1 MANNKPIPKSQLEIS
16 QSNVDPLLNTGK
28 SPSIDG
34 KRRELQ
40 KTVKN
45 DDVKQFS
52 LGLKDIDETIFYYFT
67 KVIRPT
73 VIQNGLKKDVPLL
86 YGSPERWAAVQK
98 DGFYRDKGGKIQA
111 PLIMFKRDSVEKN
124 RSYGNKLDANN
135 PLNYGVFEKRFSK
148 KNVYDRFSLLN
159 NRDEVKEFYA
169 VVMPDFVDITYS
181 CIIFTDYVEQM
192 NKLVESINFASDSY
206 WGDPEKFS
214 FRAMIDSYA
223 QTTEL
228 AAGNDRTVKT
238 TFTIKLLGHIV
249 PDSINAT
256 VKGMNKFYSKSSVS
270 FGIEMV
276 SDIERQTIT
285 SGKKSS
291 SKFLDNITQ
300 TSTISQTGDTMTVEQ
315 KTYIS
320 LQKVITSNSATT
332 QVDPTLDKVTFVGK
346 RFATIPAGFPSLTK
360 DNFQLFINGMIIETE
375 AIESISEVD
384 GNVVVY
390 FNRAALGYPVASSD
404 EFTLIG
410 KLA

>member
-1 MANNKPIPKSQLEIS
+1 MANNKPIPKTQLEIA
-16 QSNVDPLLNTGK
+16 QSFVDPLLNTGK
-28 SPSIDG
+28 SPSVDN

-73 VIQNGLKKDVPLL
+73 VIQNGLKKEVPLL

-135 PLNYGVFEKRFSK
+135 PLNYGIFQKSFSK
-148 KNVYDRFSLLN
+148 KNMYDRFSLLN
-159 NRDEVKEFYA
+159 NRDEVKEYYA
-169 VVMPDFVDITYS
+169 VIMPDFVDITYS

-228 AAGNDRTVKT
+228 ATGSDRTVKT

-256 VKGMNKFYSKSSVS
+256 VRGMNKFYSKSAVN
-270 FGIEMV
+270 FGFEMV
-276 SDIERQTIT
+276 SNIE
-285 SGKKSS
+285 
-291 SKFLDNITQ
+291 TQ
-300 TSTISQTGDTMTVEQ
+300 TTTQAVKGKARFYDKASETLNLTTIEESMTSEQ
-315 KTYIS
+315 KTYVT
-320 LQKVITSNSATT
+320 LQKVITSNTVNTVVNAGAR
-332 QVDPTLDKVTFVGK
+332 TLTFTGQQLVE
-346 RFATIPAGFPSLTK
+346 APAGFPALTK
-360 DNFQLFINGMIIETE
+360 ANFQVFINGMIVETD
-375 AIESISEVD
+375 AIDSIQEVG
-384 GNVVVY
+384 GNLVVT
-390 FNRAALGYPVASSD
+390 FNSTLGFAIASTD
-404 EFTLIG
+404 EYTLIG
-410 KLA
+410 KLV

>member
-1 MANNKPIPKSQLEIS
+1 MANNKPIPKTQLEIA
-16 QSNVDPLLNTGK
+16 QSFVDPLLNTGK
-28 SPSIDG
+28 SPSIDS

-73 VIQNGLKKDVPLL
+73 VIQNGLKKEVPLL

-124 RSYGNKLDANN
+124 RNYGNKLDANN
-135 PLNYGVFEKRFSK
+135 PLNYGIFQKSFSK
-148 KNVYDRFSLLN
+148 KNMYDRFSLLN
-159 NRDEVKEFYA
+159 NRDEVKEYYA
-169 VVMPDFVDITYS
+169 VIMPDFVDITYS

-228 AAGNDRTVKT
+228 AAGSDRTVKT

-256 VKGMNKFYSKSSVS
+256 VKGMNKFYSKSAVN
-270 FGIEMV
+270 FGFEMV
-276 SDIERQTIT
+276 SNIE
-285 SGKKSS
+285 
-291 SKFLDNITQ
+291 TQ
-300 TSTISQTGDTMTVEQ
+300 T
-315 KTYIS
+315 
-320 LQKVITSNSATT
+320 TT
-332 QVDPTLDKVTFVGK
+332 QAVKGKTRFYDKASDSLNLTTIEESMTADQKAYVALQRIYSSNTSSVTVNAGARTLTWNT
-346 RFATIPAGFPSLTK
+346 RSFATAPAGFPQPDK
-360 DNFQLFINGMIIETE
+360 ANFQVFINGMIVETD
-375 AIESISEVD
+375 AIDSIQEIGS
-384 GNVVVY
+384 NLVVT
-390 FNRAALGYPVASSD
+390 FNSTLGFAIAQSD
-404 EFTLIG
+404 EYTIIG

>member
-1 MANNKPIPKSQLEIS
+1 MANNKPIPKTQLEIS

-28 SPSIDG
+28 SPSIDN

-40 KTVKN
+40 RSVKN
-45 DDVKQFS
+45 DDVKPFS
-52 LGLKDIDETIFYYFT
+52 LGLKDIDEAIFYYFT
-67 KVIRPT
+67 KVIKPT
-73 VIQNGLKKDVPLL
+73 VIQNGLKKEVPLL
-86 YGSPERWAAVQK
+86 YGSPERWTSVQK
-98 DGFYRDKGGKIQA
+98 DGFYRDRNGKIQT

-124 RSYGNKLDANN
+124 RNYGNKLDANN

-192 NKLVESINFASDSY
+192 NKLVEAINFASDSY
-206 WGDPEKFS
+206 WGDPERFS

-228 AAGNDRTVKT
+228 ATGSDRTVKT

-256 VKGMNKFYSKSSVS
+256 VQGMNKFYSKSAVN
-270 FGIEMV
+270 FGFEMV
-276 SDIERQTIT
+276 SNLE
-285 SGKKSS
+285 
-291 SKFLDNITQ
+291 TQ
-300 TSTISQTGDTMTVEQ
+300 TVTQAVKGKARFYDKASETLNLTTIEESMTSEQ
-315 KTYIS
+315 KSYVT
-320 LQKVITSNSATT
+320 LQKVITSNSINTVVNTGAR
-332 QVDPTLDKVTFVGK
+332 TLTFTGQQL
-346 RFATIPAGFPSLTK
+346 AEAPAGFPALTK
-360 DNFQLFINGMIIETE
+360 ANFQVFINGMIVETD
-375 AIESISEVD
+375 AIDTIQEVG
-384 GNVVVY
+384 GNLVVT
-390 FNRAALGYPVASSD
+390 FNSTLGFNIASSD
-404 EFTLIG
+404 EYTLIG

>member
-1 MANNKPIPKSQLEIS
+1 MANNKPIPKTQLEIA
-16 QSNVDPLLNTGK
+16 QSFVDPLLNTGK
-28 SPSIDG
+28 SPSVDN

-73 VIQNGLKKDVPLL
+73 VIQNGLKKEVPLL

-135 PLNYGVFEKRFSK
+135 PLNYGIFQKKFSK
-148 KNVYDRFSLLN
+148 KNMYDRFSLLN

-169 VVMPDFVDITYS
+169 VIMPDFVDITYS

-228 AAGNDRTVKT
+228 AAGSDRTVKT

-256 VKGMNKFYSKSSVS
+256 VRGMNKFYSKSAVN
-270 FGIEMV
+270 FGFEMV
-276 SDIERQTIT
+276 SNIE
-285 SGKKSS
+285 
-291 SKFLDNITQ
+291 TQ
-300 TSTISQTGDTMTVEQ
+300 TTTQAVKGKARFYDKASETLNLTTIEESMTSEQ
-315 KTYIS
+315 KSYVT
-320 LQKVITSNSATT
+320 LQKVITSNTINTVVNTGAR
-332 QVDPTLDKVTFVGK
+332 TLTFTGQQL
-346 RFATIPAGFPSLTK
+346 AEAPAGFPPLTK
-360 DNFQLFINGMIIETE
+360 ANFQVFINGMIVETD
-375 AIESISEVD
+375 AIDTITQVG
-384 GNVVVY
+384 GNLVVT
-390 FNRAALGYPVASSD
+390 FNSTLGFAIASTD
-404 EFTLIG
+404 EYTLIG

>member
-1 MANNKPIPKSQLEIS
+1 MANNKPIPKTQLEIA
-16 QSNVDPLLNTGK
+16 QSFVDPLLNTGK
-28 SPSIDG
+28 SPSVDN

-73 VIQNGLKKDVPLL
+73 VIQNGLKKEVPLL

-135 PLNYGVFEKRFSK
+135 PLNYGIFQKSFSK
-148 KNVYDRFSLLN
+148 KNIYDRFSLLN

-169 VVMPDFVDITYS
+169 VIMPDFVDITYS

-228 AAGNDRTVKT
+228 AAGSDRTVKT

-256 VKGMNKFYSKSSVS
+256 VRGMNKFYSKSAVN
-270 FGIEMV
+270 FGFEMV
-276 SDIERQTIT
+276 SNIE
-285 SGKKSS
+285 
-291 SKFLDNITQ
+291 TQ
-300 TSTISQTGDTMTVEQ
+300 TTTQAVKGKARFYDKASETLNLTTIEESMTSEQ
-315 KTYIS
+315 KSYVT
-320 LQKVITSNSATT
+320 LQKVITSNTINTVVNTGAR
-332 QVDPTLDKVTFVGK
+332 TLTFTGQQL
-346 RFATIPAGFPSLTK
+346 AEAPAGFPPLTK
-360 DNFQLFINGMIIETE
+360 ANFQVFINGMIVETD
-375 AIESISEVD
+375 AIDTITQVG
-384 GNVVVY
+384 GNLVVT
-390 FNRAALGYPVASSD
+390 FNSTLGFAIASTD
-404 EFTLIG
+404 EYTLIG

>member
-1 MANNKPIPKSQLEIS
+1 MANNKPIPKTQLEIA
-16 QSNVDPLLNTGK
+16 QSFVDPLLNTGK
-28 SPSIDG
+28 SPTIDS

-73 VIQNGLKKDVPLL
+73 VIQNGLKKEVPLL

-135 PLNYGVFEKRFSK
+135 PLNYGIFQKSFSK
-148 KNVYDRFSLLN
+148 KNMYDRFSLLN
-159 NRDEVKEFYA
+159 NRDEVKEYYA
-169 VVMPDFVDITYS
+169 VIMPDFVDITYS

-228 AAGNDRTVKT
+228 ATGSDRTVKT

-256 VKGMNKFYSKSSVS
+256 VRGMNKFYSKSAVN
-270 FGIEMV
+270 FGFEMV
-276 SDIERQTIT
+276 SNIE
-285 SGKKSS
+285 
-291 SKFLDNITQ
+291 TQ
-300 TSTISQTGDTMTVEQ
+300 TTTQAVKGKARFYDKASETLNLTTIEESMTSEQ
-315 KTYIS
+315 KTYVT
-320 LQKVITSNSATT
+320 LQKVITSNTVNTVVNAGAR
-332 QVDPTLDKVTFVGK
+332 TLTFTGQQLVE
-346 RFATIPAGFPSLTK
+346 APAGFPALTK
-360 DNFQLFINGMIIETE
+360 ANFQVFINGMIVETD
-375 AIESISEVD
+375 AINSIQEVG
-384 GNVVVY
+384 GNLVVT
-390 FNRAALGYPVASSD
+390 FNSTLGFAIASTD
-404 EFTLIG
+404 EYTLIG
-410 KLA
+410 KLV

>member
-1 MANNKPIPKSQLEIS
+1 MANNKPIPKTQLEIA
-16 QSNVDPLLNTGK
+16 QSFVDPLLNTGK
-28 SPSIDG
+28 SPSVDN

-73 VIQNGLKKDVPLL
+73 VIQNGLKKEVPLL

-135 PLNYGVFEKRFSK
+135 PLNYGIFQKSFSK
-148 KNVYDRFSLLN
+148 KNMYDRFSLLN
-159 NRDEVKEFYA
+159 NRDEVKEYYA
-169 VVMPDFVDITYS
+169 VIMPDFVDISYS

-228 AAGNDRTVKT
+228 ATGSDRTVKT

-256 VKGMNKFYSKSSVS
+256 VRGMNKFYSKSAVN
-270 FGIEMV
+270 FGFEMV
-276 SDIERQTIT
+276 SNIE
-285 SGKKSS
+285 
-291 SKFLDNITQ
+291 TQ
-300 TSTISQTGDTMTVEQ
+300 TTTQAVKGKARFYDKASETLNLTTIEESMTSEQ
-315 KTYIS
+315 KTYVT
-320 LQKVITSNSATT
+320 LQKVITSNTINTVVNAGAR
-332 QVDPTLDKVTFVGK
+332 TLTFTGQQLVE
-346 RFATIPAGFPSLTK
+346 APAGFPALTK
-360 DNFQLFINGMIIETE
+360 ANFQVFINGMIVETD
-375 AIESISEVD
+375 AINSIQEVG
-384 GNVVVY
+384 GNLVVT
-390 FNRAALGYPVASSD
+390 FNSTLGFAIASTD
-404 EFTLIG
+404 EYTLIG
-410 KLA
+410 KLV

>member
-1 MANNKPIPKSQLEIS
+1 MANNKPIPKTQLEIA
-16 QSNVDPLLNTGK
+16 QSFVDPLLNTGK
-28 SPSIDG
+28 SPSVDN

-73 VIQNGLKKDVPLL
+73 VIQNGLKKEVPLL

-124 RSYGNKLDANN
+124 RSYGNKIDANN
-135 PLNYGVFEKRFSK
+135 PLNYGIFEKTFSK
-148 KNVYDRFSLLN
+148 KNIYDRFSLLN
-159 NRDEVKEFYA
+159 NRDEVKEYYA
-169 VVMPDFVDITYS
+169 VIMPDFVDITYS

-192 NKLVESINFASDSY
+192 NKLVEAINFASDSY
-206 WGDPEKFS
+206 WGDPERFS

-228 AAGNDRTVKT
+228 ATGSDRTVKT

-256 VKGMNKFYSKSSVS
+256 VKGMNKFYSKAALN
-270 FGIEMV
+270 FGFEMV
-276 SDIERQTIT
+276 SDI
-285 SGKKSS
+285 S
-291 SKFLDNITQ
+291 TQ
-300 TSTISQTGDTMTVEQ
+300 TTTQAMKGKVRFYDKASETLNLTTIEESMTADQ
-315 KTYIS
+315 KTYVA
-320 LQKVITSNSATT
+320 LQRIFSSNTT
-332 QVDPTLDKVTFVGK
+332 TTVVNTGARTLTWTGRTF
-346 RFATIPAGFPSLTK
+346 APAPAGFPVPDK
-360 DNFQLFINGMIIETE
+360 ANFQVFINGMIVETD
-375 AIESISEVD
+375 AITSIAEVS
-384 GNVVVY
+384 GNLVIT
-390 FNRAALGYPVASSD
+390 FNSTLGFNIAPTD
-404 EFTLIG
+404 EYTLIG
-410 KLA
+410 KIA

>member
-1 MANNKPIPKSQLEIS
+1 MANNKPIPKTQLEIA
-16 QSNVDPLLNTGK
+16 QSFVDPLLNTGK
-28 SPSIDG
+28 SPSVDN

-45 DDVKQFS
+45 DNVKQFS

-73 VIQNGLKKDVPLL
+73 VIQNGLKKEVPLL

-135 PLNYGVFEKRFSK
+135 PLNYGIFQKSFSK
-148 KNVYDRFSLLN
+148 KNMYDRFSLLN
-159 NRDEVKEFYA
+159 NRDEVKEYYA
-169 VVMPDFVDITYS
+169 VIMPDFVDITYS

-228 AAGNDRTVKT
+228 ATGSDRTVKT

-256 VKGMNKFYSKSSVS
+256 VRGMNKFYSKSAVN
-270 FGIEMV
+270 FGFEMV
-276 SDIERQTIT
+276 SNIE
-285 SGKKSS
+285 
-291 SKFLDNITQ
+291 TQ
-300 TSTISQTGDTMTVEQ
+300 TTTQAVKGKARFYDKASETLNLTTIEESMTSEQ
-315 KTYIS
+315 KTYVT
-320 LQKVITSNSATT
+320 LQKVITSNTVNTVVNAGAR
-332 QVDPTLDKVTFVGK
+332 TLTFTGQQLVE
-346 RFATIPAGFPSLTK
+346 APAGFPALTK
-360 DNFQLFINGMIIETE
+360 ANFQVFINGMIVETD
-375 AIESISEVD
+375 AINSIQEVG
-384 GNVVVY
+384 GNLVVT
-390 FNRAALGYPVASSD
+390 FNSTLGFAIASTD
-404 EFTLIG
+404 EYTLIG
-410 KLA
+410 KLV

>member
-1 MANNKPIPKSQLEIS
+1 MAYNKPVPKTQLEIA
-16 QSNVDPLLNTGK
+16 QSFVDPLLNTGK
-28 SPSIDG
+28 SPSVDS

-45 DDVKQFS
+45 DNVKQFS

-67 KVIRPT
+67 NVIKPT
-73 VIQNGLKKDVPLL
+73 VIQNGIKKEVPLL
-86 YGSPERWAAVQK
+86 YGSPERWSAVQK

-135 PLNYGVFEKRFSK
+135 PLNYGIFQKKFSK
-148 KNVYDRFSLLN
+148 KNIYDRFSLLN

-228 AAGNDRTVKT
+228 ATGSDRTVKT

-256 VKGMNKFYSKSSVS
+256 VRGMNKFYSKSAVN
-270 FGIEMV
+270 FGFEMV
-276 SDIERQTIT
+276 SNIE
-285 SGKKSS
+285 
-291 SKFLDNITQ
+291 TQ
-300 TSTISQTGDTMTVEQ
+300 TTTQAVKGKARFYDKASETLNLTTIEESMTAEQ
-315 KTYIS
+315 KTYVT
-320 LQKVITSNSATT
+320 LQKVITSNTVNTIVNTAAR
-332 QVDPTLDKVTFVGK
+332 TLTFTGQQLVE
-346 RFATIPAGFPSLTK
+346 APAGFPQLTK
-360 DNFQLFINGMIIETE
+360 ANFQVFINGMIVETD
-375 AIESISEVD
+375 AINSILEVG
-384 GNVVVY
+384 GNLVVT
-390 FNRAALGYPVASSD
+390 FNSTLGFAIASTD
-404 EFTLIG
+404 EYTLIG

>member
-1 MANNKPIPKSQLEIS
+1 MANNKPIPKTQLEIA
-16 QSNVDPLLNTGK
+16 QSFVDPLLNTGK
-28 SPSIDG
+28 SPSVDN

-73 VIQNGLKKDVPLL
+73 VIQNGLKKEVPLL

-135 PLNYGVFEKRFSK
+135 PLNYGIFQKSFSK
-148 KNVYDRFSLLN
+148 KNMYDRFSLLN
-159 NRDEVKEFYA
+159 NRDEVKEYYA
-169 VVMPDFVDITYS
+169 VIMPDFVDISYS

-228 AAGNDRTVKT
+228 ATGSDRTVKT

-256 VKGMNKFYSKSSVS
+256 VKGMNKFYSKSAVN
-270 FGIEMV
+270 FGFEMV
-276 SDIERQTIT
+276 SNIE
-285 SGKKSS
+285 
-291 SKFLDNITQ
+291 TQ
-300 TSTISQTGDTMTVEQ
+300 TTTQAVKGKARFYDKASETLNLTTIEESMTSEQ
-315 KTYIS
+315 KTYVT
-320 LQKVITSNSATT
+320 LQKVITSNTINTVVNAGAR
-332 QVDPTLDKVTFVGK
+332 TLTFTGQQLVE
-346 RFATIPAGFPSLTK
+346 APAGFPALTK
-360 DNFQLFINGMIIETE
+360 ANFQVFINGMIVETD
-375 AIESISEVD
+375 AIDSIQEVG
-384 GNVVVY
+384 GNLVVT
-390 FNRAALGYPVASSD
+390 FNNTLGFAIASTD
-404 EFTLIG
+404 EYTLIG
-410 KLA
+410 KLV

>member
-1 MANNKPIPKSQLEIS
+1 MANNKPIPKTQLEIA
-16 QSNVDPLLNTGK
+16 QSFVDPLLNTGK
-28 SPSIDG
+28 SPSVDN

-73 VIQNGLKKDVPLL
+73 VIQNGLKKEVPLL

-124 RSYGNKLDANN
+124 RSYGNKIDANN
-135 PLNYGVFEKRFSK
+135 PLNYGIFEKSFSK
-148 KNVYDRFSLLN
+148 KNIYDRFSLLN
-159 NRDEVKEFYA
+159 NRDEVKEYYA
-169 VVMPDFVDITYS
+169 VIMPDFVDITYS

-228 AAGNDRTVKT
+228 ATGSDRTVKT

-256 VKGMNKFYSKSSVS
+256 VRGMNKFYSKSAVN
-270 FGIEMV
+270 FGFEMV
-276 SDIERQTIT
+276 SNIE
-285 SGKKSS
+285 
-291 SKFLDNITQ
+291 TQ
-300 TSTISQTGDTMTVEQ
+300 TTTQAVKGKARFYDKASETLNLTTIEESMTSEQ
-315 KTYIS
+315 KTYVT
-320 LQKVITSNSATT
+320 LQKVITSNTVNTA
-332 QVDPTLDKVTFVGK
+332 VNAGARTLTFTGQQLVE
-346 RFATIPAGFPSLTK
+346 APAGFPALTK
-360 DNFQLFINGMIIETE
+360 ANFQVFINGMIVETD
-375 AIESISEVD
+375 AIDSIQEVG
-384 GNVVVY
+384 GNLVVT
-390 FNRAALGYPVASSD
+390 FNSTLGFAIASTD
-404 EFTLIG
+404 EYTLIG
-410 KLA
+410 KLV

>member
-1 MANNKPIPKSQLEIS
+1 MANNKPIPKTQLEIA
-16 QSNVDPLLNTGK
+16 QSFVDPLLNTGK
-28 SPSIDG
+28 SPSVDN

-73 VIQNGLKKDVPLL
+73 VIQNGLKKEVPLL

-135 PLNYGVFEKRFSK
+135 PLNYGIFQKRFSK
-148 KNVYDRFSLLN
+148 KNMYDRFSLLN
-159 NRDEVKEFYA
+159 NRDEVKEYYA
-169 VVMPDFVDITYS
+169 VIMPDFVDITYS

-228 AAGNDRTVKT
+228 ATGSDRTVKT

-256 VKGMNKFYSKSSVS
+256 VKGMNKFYSKSAVN
-270 FGIEMV
+270 FGFEMV
-276 SDIERQTIT
+276 SNIE
-285 SGKKSS
+285 
-291 SKFLDNITQ
+291 TQ
-300 TSTISQTGDTMTVEQ
+300 TTTQAVKGKARFYDKASETLNLTTIEESMTSEQ
-315 KTYIS
+315 KTYVT
-320 LQKVITSNSATT
+320 LQKVITSNTINTT
-332 QVDPTLDKVTFVGK
+332 VNAGARTLTFTGQQLVE
-346 RFATIPAGFPSLTK
+346 APAGFPALTK
-360 DNFQLFINGMIIETE
+360 ANFQVFINGMIVETD
-375 AIESISEVD
+375 AIDSIQEVG
-384 GNVVVY
+384 GNLVVT
-390 FNRAALGYPVASSD
+390 FNSTLGFAIASTD
-404 EFTLIG
+404 EYTLIG
-410 KLA
+410 KLV

>member
-1 MANNKPIPKSQLEIS
+1 MANNKPIPKTQLEIA
-16 QSNVDPLLNTGK
+16 QSFVDPLLNTGK
-28 SPSIDG
+28 SPSVDN

-73 VIQNGLKKDVPLL
+73 VIQNGLKKEVPLL

-135 PLNYGVFEKRFSK
+135 PLNYGIFQKSFSK
-148 KNVYDRFSLLN
+148 KNMYDRFSLLN
-159 NRDEVKEFYA
+159 NRDEVKEYYA
-169 VVMPDFVDITYS
+169 VIMPDFVDITYS

-228 AAGNDRTVKT
+228 ATGSDRTVKT

-256 VKGMNKFYSKSSVS
+256 VRGMNKFYSKSAVN
-270 FGIEMV
+270 FGFEMV
-276 SDIERQTIT
+276 SNIE
-285 SGKKSS
+285 
-291 SKFLDNITQ
+291 TQ
-300 TSTISQTGDTMTVEQ
+300 TTTQAVKGKARFYDKASETLNLTTIEESMTSEQ
-315 KTYIS
+315 KTYVT
-320 LQKVITSNSATT
+320 LQKVITSNTINTVVNAGAR
-332 QVDPTLDKVTFVGK
+332 TLTFTGQQLVE
-346 RFATIPAGFPSLTK
+346 APAGFPALTK
-360 DNFQLFINGMIIETE
+360 ANFQVFINGMIVETD
-375 AIESISEVD
+375 AIDSIQEVG
-384 GNVVVY
+384 GNLVVT
-390 FNRAALGYPVASSD
+390 FNSTLGFAIASTD
-404 EFTLIG
+404 EYTLIG
-410 KLA
+410 KLV

>member
-1 MANNKPIPKSQLEIS
+1 MANNKPIPKTQLEIA
-16 QSNVDPLLNTGK
+16 QSFVDPLLNTGK
-28 SPSIDG
+28 SPSVDN

-73 VIQNGLKKDVPLL
+73 VIQNGLKKEVPLL

-135 PLNYGVFEKRFSK
+135 PLNYGIFQKSFSK
-148 KNVYDRFSLLN
+148 KNMYDRFSLLN
-159 NRDEVKEFYA
+159 NRDEVKEYYA
-169 VVMPDFVDITYS
+169 VIMPDFVDITYS

-228 AAGNDRTVKT
+228 ATGSDRTVKT

-256 VKGMNKFYSKSSVS
+256 VRGMNKFYSKSAVN
-270 FGIEMV
+270 FGFEMV
-276 SDIERQTIT
+276 SNIE
-285 SGKKSS
+285 
-291 SKFLDNITQ
+291 TQ
-300 TSTISQTGDTMTVEQ
+300 TTTQAVKGKARFYDKASETLNLTTIEESMTSEQ
-315 KTYIS
+315 KTYVT
-320 LQKVITSNSATT
+320 LQKVITSNTVNTVVNAGAR
-332 QVDPTLDKVTFVGK
+332 TLTFTGQQLVE
-346 RFATIPAGFPSLTK
+346 APAGFPALTK
-360 DNFQLFINGMIIETE
+360 ANFQVFINGMIVETD
-375 AIESISEVD
+375 AINSIQEVG
-384 GNVVVY
+384 GNLVVT
-390 FNRAALGYPVASSD
+390 FNSTLGFAIASTD
-404 EFTLIG
+404 EYTLIG
-410 KLA
+410 KLV

>member
-1 MANNKPIPKSQLEIS
+1 MANNKPIPKTQLEIA
-16 QSNVDPLLNTGK
+16 QSHVNPLLNTGK
-28 SPSIDG
+28 SPSIDN

-40 KTVKN
+40 RSVKN

-73 VIQNGLKKDVPLL
+73 VIQNGLKKEVPLL

-135 PLNYGVFEKRFSK
+135 PLNYGIFEKKFSK

-192 NKLVESINFASDSY
+192 NKLVEAINFASDSY

-228 AAGNDRTVKT
+228 ATGNDRTVKT

-256 VKGMNKFYSKSSVS
+256 VKGMNKFYSKSAVN
-270 FGIEMV
+270 FGFEMV
-276 SDIERQTIT
+276 SNIE
-285 SGKKSS
+285 
-291 SKFLDNITQ
+291 TQ
-300 TSTISQTGDTMTVEQ
+300 TVTQAVKGKARFFDKASETLNLTTIEESMTSEQ
-315 KTYIS
+315 KTYVT
-320 LQKVITSNSATT
+320 LQKVITSNSVNTT
-332 QVDPTLDKVTFVGK
+332 VNAGANTLTFTGQQLIEV
-346 RFATIPAGFPSLTK
+346 PVGFPPLNKS
-360 DNFQLFINGMIIETE
+360 NFQVFINGMIVETDAIDTIEEVGGNLVVTFNNSLGF
-375 AIESISEVD
+375 AI
-384 GNVVVY
+384 
-390 FNRAALGYPVASSD
+390 ASSD
-404 EFTLIG
+404 EYTLIG

>member
-1 MANNKPIPKSQLEIS
+1 MANNKPIPKTQLEIA
-16 QSNVDPLLNTGK
+16 QSFVDPLLNTGK
-28 SPSIDG
+28 SPSVDN

-73 VIQNGLKKDVPLL
+73 VIQNGIKKEVPLL

-98 DGFYRDKGGKIQA
+98 DGFYRDKNGKIQA

-135 PLNYGVFEKRFSK
+135 PLNYGIFEKRFSK
-148 KNVYDRFSLLN
+148 KNMYDRFSLLN

-192 NKLVESINFASDSY
+192 NKLVEAINFASDSY
-206 WGDPEKFS
+206 WGDPERFS

-228 AAGNDRTVKT
+228 AAGSDRTVKT

-256 VKGMNKFYSKSSVS
+256 VKGMNKFYSKSAVN
-270 FGIEMV
+270 FGFEMV
-276 SDIERQTIT
+276 SNIE
-285 SGKKSS
+285 
-291 SKFLDNITQ
+291 TQ
-300 TSTISQTGDTMTVEQ
+300 TVTQAVKGKARFYDKASETLNLTTIEESMTSEQ
-315 KTYIS
+315 KAYVS
-320 LQKVITSNSATT
+320 LQKVITSNTINTVVNSGAN
-332 QVDPTLDKVTFVGK
+332 TLTFTGQQL
-346 RFATIPAGFPSLTK
+346 AETPAGFPALSK
-360 DNFQLFINGMIIETE
+360 SNFQVFINGMIVETD
-375 AIESISEVD
+375 AIDTIQEVNGNLVVTFNNTLGFSI
-384 GNVVVY
+384 
-390 FNRAALGYPVASSD
+390 ASTD
-404 EFTLIG
+404 EYTLIG

>member
-1 MANNKPIPKSQLEIS
+1 MANNKPIPKTQLEIA
-16 QSNVDPLLNTGK
+16 QSFVDPLLNTGK
-28 SPSIDG
+28 SPSVDN

-73 VIQNGLKKDVPLL
+73 VIQNGLKKEVPLL

-124 RSYGNKLDANN
+124 RSYGNKIDANN
-135 PLNYGVFEKRFSK
+135 PLNYGIFEKTFSK
-148 KNVYDRFSLLN
+148 KNIYDRFSLLN
-159 NRDEVKEFYA
+159 NRDEVKEYYA
-169 VVMPDFVDITYS
+169 VIMPDFVDITYS

-192 NKLVESINFASDSY
+192 NKLVEAINFASDSY
-206 WGDPEKFS
+206 WGDPERFS

-228 AAGNDRTVKT
+228 ATGSDRTVKT

-256 VKGMNKFYSKSSVS
+256 VKGMNKFYSKAALN
-270 FGIEMV
+270 FGFEMV
-276 SDIERQTIT
+276 SDI
-285 SGKKSS
+285 S
-291 SKFLDNITQ
+291 TQ
-300 TSTISQTGDTMTVEQ
+300 STIKPV
-315 KTYIS
+315 
-320 LQKVITSNSATT
+320 
-332 QVDPTLDKVTFVGK
+332 VGK
-346 RFATIPAGFPSLTK
+346 TRFYDKASETLNLTTIEESMTADQKAYVALQRIFSSNTTNTAVNTAARTLTWTGRTFAPAPAGFPAPDK
-360 DNFQLFINGMIIETE
+360 ANFQVFINGMIVETD
-375 AIESISEVD
+375 AITSIAEVS
-384 GNVVVY
+384 GNLVVT
-390 FNRAALGYPVASSD
+390 FNSTLGFNIAPTD
-404 EFTLIG
+404 EYTLIG
-410 KLA
+410 KIA

>member
-1 MANNKPIPKSQLEIS
+1 MANNKPIPKTQLEIA
-16 QSNVDPLLNTGK
+16 QSFVDPLLNTGK
-28 SPSIDG
+28 SPSVDN

-73 VIQNGLKKDVPLL
+73 VIQNGLKKEVPLL

-135 PLNYGVFEKRFSK
+135 PLNYGIFQKSFSK
-148 KNVYDRFSLLN
+148 KNMYDRFSLLN
-159 NRDEVKEFYA
+159 NRDEVKEYYA
-169 VVMPDFVDITYS
+169 VIMPDFVDITYS

-228 AAGNDRTVKT
+228 ATGSDRTVKT

-256 VKGMNKFYSKSSVS
+256 VKGMNKFYSKSAVN
-270 FGIEMV
+270 FGFEMV
-276 SDIERQTIT
+276 SNIE
-285 SGKKSS
+285 
-291 SKFLDNITQ
+291 TQ
-300 TSTISQTGDTMTVEQ
+300 TTTQAVKGKARFYDKASETLNLTTIEESMTSEQ
-315 KTYIS
+315 KTYVT
-320 LQKVITSNSATT
+320 LQKVITSNTINTT
-332 QVDPTLDKVTFVGK
+332 VNAGARTLTFTGQQLVE
-346 RFATIPAGFPSLTK
+346 APAGFPALTK
-360 DNFQLFINGMIIETE
+360 ANFQVFINGMIVETD
-375 AIESISEVD
+375 AIDSIQEVG
-384 GNVVVY
+384 GNLVVT
-390 FNRAALGYPVASSD
+390 FNSTLGFAIASTD
-404 EFTLIG
+404 EYTLIG
-410 KLA
+410 KLV

>member
-1 MANNKPIPKSQLEIS
+1 MANNKPIPKTQLEIA
-16 QSNVDPLLNTGK
+16 QSFVDPLLNTGK
-28 SPSIDG
+28 SPSVDN

-73 VIQNGLKKDVPLL
+73 VIQNGLKKEVPLL

-135 PLNYGVFEKRFSK
+135 PLNYGIFQKSFSK
-148 KNVYDRFSLLN
+148 KNMYDRFSLLN
-159 NRDEVKEFYA
+159 NRDEVKEYYA
-169 VVMPDFVDITYS
+169 VIMPDFVDITYS

-228 AAGNDRTVKT
+228 ATGSDRTVKT
-238 TFTIKLLGHIV
+238 TFTIKLLGHRV

-256 VKGMNKFYSKSSVS
+256 VKGMNKFYSKSAVN
-270 FGIEMV
+270 FGFEMV
-276 SDIERQTIT
+276 SNIE
-285 SGKKSS
+285 
-291 SKFLDNITQ
+291 TQ
-300 TSTISQTGDTMTVEQ
+300 TTTQAVKGKARFYDKASETLNLTTIEESMTSEQ
-315 KTYIS
+315 KTYVT
-320 LQKVITSNSATT
+320 LQKVITSNTINTVVNAGAR
-332 QVDPTLDKVTFVGK
+332 TLTFTGQQLVE
-346 RFATIPAGFPSLTK
+346 APAGFPALTK
-360 DNFQLFINGMIIETE
+360 ANFQVFINGMIVETD
-375 AIESISEVD
+375 AIDSIQEVG
-384 GNVVVY
+384 GNLVVT
-390 FNRAALGYPVASSD
+390 FNSTLGFAIASTD
-404 EFTLIG
+404 EYTLIG
-410 KLA
+410 KLV

>member
-1 MANNKPIPKSQLEIS
+1 MANNKPIPKTQLEIA
-16 QSNVDPLLNTGK
+16 QSFVDPLLNTGK
-28 SPSIDG
+28 SPSVDN

-73 VIQNGLKKDVPLL
+73 VIQNGLKKEVPLL

-135 PLNYGVFEKRFSK
+135 PLNYGIFQKSFSK
-148 KNVYDRFSLLN
+148 KNMYDRFSLLN
-159 NRDEVKEFYA
+159 NRDEVKEYYA
-169 VVMPDFVDITYS
+169 VIMPDFVDITYS

-228 AAGNDRTVKT
+228 ATGSDRTVKT

-256 VKGMNKFYSKSSVS
+256 VKGMNKFYSKSAVN
-270 FGIEMV
+270 FGFEMV
-276 SDIERQTIT
+276 SNIE
-285 SGKKSS
+285 
-291 SKFLDNITQ
+291 TQ
-300 TSTISQTGDTMTVEQ
+300 TTTQAVKGKARFYDKASEILNLTTIEESMTSEQ
-315 KTYIS
+315 KTYVT
-320 LQKVITSNSATT
+320 LQKVITSNTINTT
-332 QVDPTLDKVTFVGK
+332 VNAGARTLTFTGQQLVE
-346 RFATIPAGFPSLTK
+346 TPAGFPALTK
-360 DNFQLFINGMIIETE
+360 ANFQVFINGMIVETD
-375 AIESISEVD
+375 AIDSIQEVG
-384 GNVVVY
+384 GNLVVT
-390 FNRAALGYPVASSD
+390 FNSTLGFAIASTD
-404 EFTLIG
+404 EYTLIG
-410 KLA
+410 KLV

>member
-1 MANNKPIPKSQLEIS
+1 MANNKPIPKTQLEIA
-16 QSNVDPLLNTGK
+16 QSFVDPLLNTGK
-28 SPSIDG
+28 SPSVDN

-73 VIQNGLKKDVPLL
+73 VIQNGLKKEVPLL

-135 PLNYGVFEKRFSK
+135 PLNYGIFQKRFSK
-148 KNVYDRFSLLN
+148 KNMYDRFSLLN
-159 NRDEVKEFYA
+159 NRDEVKEYYA
-169 VVMPDFVDITYS
+169 VIMPDFVDITYS

-228 AAGNDRTVKT
+228 ATGSDRTVKT

-256 VKGMNKFYSKSSVS
+256 VKGMNKFYSKSAVN
-270 FGIEMV
+270 FGFEMV
-276 SDIERQTIT
+276 SNIE
-285 SGKKSS
+285 
-291 SKFLDNITQ
+291 TQ
-300 TSTISQTGDTMTVEQ
+300 TTTQAVKGKARFYDKASETLNLTTIEESMTSEQ
-315 KTYIS
+315 KTYVT
-320 LQKVITSNSATT
+320 LQKVITSNTINTT
-332 QVDPTLDKVTFVGK
+332 VNAGARTLTFTGQQLVE
-346 RFATIPAGFPSLTK
+346 TPAGFPALTK
-360 DNFQLFINGMIIETE
+360 ANFQVFINGMIVETD
-375 AIESISEVD
+375 AIDSIQEVG
-384 GNVVVY
+384 GNLVVT
-390 FNRAALGYPVASSD
+390 FNSTLGFAIASTD
-404 EFTLIG
+404 EYTLIG
-410 KLA
+410 KLV

>member
-1 MANNKPIPKSQLEIS
+1 MANNKPIPKTQLEIA
-16 QSNVDPLLNTGK
+16 QSFVDPLLNTGK
-28 SPSIDG
+28 SPTIDS

-73 VIQNGLKKDVPLL
+73 VIQNGLKKEVPLL

-135 PLNYGVFEKRFSK
+135 PLNYGIFQKRFSK
-148 KNVYDRFSLLN
+148 KNMYDRFSLLN
-159 NRDEVKEFYA
+159 NRDEVKEYYA
-169 VVMPDFVDITYS
+169 VIMPDFVDITYS

-228 AAGNDRTVKT
+228 ATGSDRTVKT

-256 VKGMNKFYSKSSVS
+256 VKGMNKFYSKSAVN
-270 FGIEMV
+270 FGFEMV
-276 SDIERQTIT
+276 SNIE
-285 SGKKSS
+285 
-291 SKFLDNITQ
+291 TQ
-300 TSTISQTGDTMTVEQ
+300 TTTQAVKGKARFYDKASETLNLTTIEESMTSEQ
-315 KTYIS
+315 KTYVT
-320 LQKVITSNSATT
+320 LQKVITSNTVNTVVNAGAR
-332 QVDPTLDKVTFVGK
+332 TLTFTGQQLVE
-346 RFATIPAGFPSLTK
+346 APAGFPALTK
-360 DNFQLFINGMIIETE
+360 ANFQVFINGMIVETD
-375 AIESISEVD
+375 AINSIQEVG
-384 GNVVVY
+384 GNLVVT
-390 FNRAALGYPVASSD
+390 FNSTLGFAIASTD
-404 EFTLIG
+404 EYTLIG
-410 KLA
+410 KLV

>member
-1 MANNKPIPKSQLEIS
+1 MAKNKPIPKTQLEIA
-16 QSNVDPLLNTGK
+16 QSFVDPLLNTGK
-28 SPSIDG
+28 SPSIDN

-73 VIQNGLKKDVPLL
+73 VIQNGIKKEVPLL

-98 DGFYRDKGGKIQA
+98 DGFYRDRGGKIQT

-135 PLNYGVFEKRFSK
+135 PHNYGIFQKKFSK
-148 KNVYDRFSLLN
+148 KNMYDRFSLLN

-192 NKLVESINFASDSY
+192 NKLVEAINFASDSY
-206 WGDPEKFS
+206 WGDPERFS

-228 AAGNDRTVKT
+228 ATGSDRTVKT

-256 VKGMNKFYSKSSVS
+256 VKGMNKFYSKSAVS
-270 FGIEMV
+270 FGFEMV
-276 SDIERQTIT
+276 SNIE
-285 SGKKSS
+285 
-291 SKFLDNITQ
+291 TQ
-300 TSTISQTGDTMTVEQ
+300 TVTQAVKGKARFYDKASETLNLTTIEESMTAEQ
-315 KTYIS
+315 KAYVS
-320 LQKVITSNSATT
+320 LQKVITSNT
-332 QVDPTLDKVTFVGK
+332 VDTVVNSGANTLTFIGK
-346 RFATIPAGFPSLTK
+346 QFAEAPAGFPPLTK
-360 DNFQLFINGMIIETE
+360 ANFQVFINGMIVETD
-375 AIESISEVD
+375 AIDTIQEVSGNLVVTFNSTLGFSI
-384 GNVVVY
+384 
-390 FNRAALGYPVASSD
+390 ASTD

>member
-1 MANNKPIPKSQLEIS
+1 MANNKPIPKTQLEIAHS
-16 QSNVDPLLNTGK
+16 FVDPLLNTGK
-28 SPSIDG
+28 SPSVDN

-73 VIQNGLKKDVPLL
+73 VIQNGLKKEVPLL

-135 PLNYGVFEKRFSK
+135 PLNYGIFQKSFSK
-148 KNVYDRFSLLN
+148 KNMYDRFSLLN
-159 NRDEVKEFYA
+159 NRDEVKEYYA
-169 VVMPDFVDITYS
+169 VIMPDFVDISYS

-228 AAGNDRTVKT
+228 ATGSDRTVKT

-256 VKGMNKFYSKSSVS
+256 VRGMNKFYSKSAVN
-270 FGIEMV
+270 FGFEMV
-276 SDIERQTIT
+276 SNIE
-285 SGKKSS
+285 
-291 SKFLDNITQ
+291 TQ
-300 TSTISQTGDTMTVEQ
+300 TTTQAVKGKARFYDKASETLNLTTIEESMTSEQ
-315 KTYIS
+315 KTYVT
-320 LQKVITSNSATT
+320 LQKVITSNTINTVVNAGAR
-332 QVDPTLDKVTFVGK
+332 TLTFTGQQLVE
-346 RFATIPAGFPSLTK
+346 APAGFPALTK
-360 DNFQLFINGMIIETE
+360 ANFQVFINGMIVETD
-375 AIESISEVD
+375 AIDSIQEVG
-384 GNVVVY
+384 GNLVVT
-390 FNRAALGYPVASSD
+390 FNSTLGFAIASTD
-404 EFTLIG
+404 EYTLIG
-410 KLA
+410 KLV

>member
-1 MANNKPIPKSQLEIS
+1 MANNKPIPKTQLEIA
-16 QSNVDPLLNTGK
+16 QGFVDPLLNIGK
-28 SPSIDG
+28 TPTIDS

-73 VIQNGLKKDVPLL
+73 VIQNGLKKEVPLL

-135 PLNYGVFEKRFSK
+135 PLNYGIFEKKFSK
-148 KNVYDRFSLLN
+148 KNMYDRFSLLN

-192 NKLVESINFASDSY
+192 NKLVEAINFASDSY

-228 AAGNDRTVKT
+228 ATGSDRTVKT

-256 VKGMNKFYSKSSVS
+256 VRGMNKFYSKSAVN
-270 FGIEMV
+270 FGFEMV
-276 SDIERQTIT
+276 SNIE
-285 SGKKSS
+285 
-291 SKFLDNITQ
+291 TQ
-300 TSTISQTGDTMTVEQ
+300 TTTQAVKGKARFYDKASDTLNLTTIEESMTSEQ
-315 KTYIS
+315 KAYVS
-320 LQKVITSNSATT
+320 LQKVITGNTVAIQVNPSSN
-332 QVDPTLDKVTFVGK
+332 TLTFVGQQL
-346 RFATIPAGFPSLTK
+346 AEAPAGFPAVTK
-360 DNFQLFINGMIIETE
+360 ANFQVFINGMIVETD
-375 AIESISEVD
+375 AIDTIVESG
-384 GNVVVY
+384 GNLVVT
-390 FNRAALGYPVASSD
+390 FNSTLGFAIASTD
-404 EFTLIG
+404 EYTLIG